1 MRKSTDAREMAYKS
15 INIINKI
22 KKVFYFNI
30 GDRIIMKCT
39 SRGKE
44 YRGIIAKVNNNNDMW
59 NDDNTTYDISLDCM
73 RKEINIKNEY
83 IKNENDVEND
93 YQNENDTDHLTHC
106 DSNSTNQ
113 NNSQN
118 NNSNNN
124 QNYNLTRNIDLI
136 GPSWTPYDK
145 SSVCQCCQCPF
156 TWHSTFRGE
165 AQEYRERYNCRNCG
179 SLVCGPCSIQR
190 RAIPRIGLIQ
200 PSRVCDK
207 CFHKVC
213 VTI

>member
-1 MRKSTDAREMAYKS
+1 MRASSRLYTNNQTNNVTGKNQNKRHNSSKNKRES
-15 INIINKI
+15 
-22 KKVFYFNI
+22 
-30 GDRIIMKCT
+30 
-39 SRGKE
+39 
-44 YRGIIAKVNNNNDMW
+44 NDT
-59 NDDNTTYDISLDCM
+59 NHLLESN
-73 RKEINIKNEY
+73 
-83 IKNENDVEND
+83 KNENDDEND

-106 DSNSTNQ
+106 VRDSTDQ

-213 VTI
+213 STI

>member
-1 MRKSTDAREMAYKS
+1 MRASSRLYTNNQTNNVTGKNQNKRHNTSKNKRES
-15 INIINKI
+15 
-22 KKVFYFNI
+22 
-30 GDRIIMKCT
+30 
-39 SRGKE
+39 
-44 YRGIIAKVNNNNDMW
+44 NDT
-59 NDDNTTYDISLDCM
+59 NHLFESN
-73 RKEINIKNEY
+73 
-83 IKNENDVEND
+83 KNENDVEND

-113 NNSQN
+113 NNNDNDN
-118 NNSNNN
+118 NNYNNN
-124 QNYNLTRNIDLI
+124 QNYNLTRNVDLI

-213 VTI
+213 STI

>member
-1 MRKSTDAREMAYKS
+1 MRAVRAS
-15 INIINKI
+15 
-22 KKVFYFNI
+22 
-30 GDRIIMKCT
+30 
-39 SRGKE
+39 SRLYTKNQ
-44 YRGIIAKVNNNNDMW
+44 NNNVTGKNQNKSHNTSKNKRESNDTNHLFESNK
-59 NDDNTTYDISLDCM
+59 NDD
-73 RKEINIKNEY
+73 
-83 IKNENDVEND
+83 END

-113 NNSQN
+113 NNNDNIDNDN
-118 NNSNNN
+118 NNDNNNGNNNNNNCNNN

>member
-1 MRKSTDAREMAYKS
+1 MRAS
-15 INIINKI
+15 
-22 KKVFYFNI
+22 
-30 GDRIIMKCT
+30 
-39 SRGKE
+39 SRL
-44 YRGIIAKVNNNNDMW
+44 YTNNQNNNVTGKNQNKSHNTSKNKRESNDTNHLFESNK
-59 NDDNTTYDISLDCM
+59 NDDED
-73 RKEINIKNEY
+73 
-83 IKNENDVEND
+83 D

-106 DSNSTNQ
+106 VRDSTDQ

-213 VTI
+213 STI